1 MVEFNY
7 KSWPKTKK
15 VRLKK
20 EILLI
25 GQMLFMKGRELTLNA
40 LKSGIFPLKAKKR
53 VKDDLCEKVKA
64 KEATWLRIL
73 TPKQMFQRL
82 TIALAQGKTGNTSE
96 CLLNETRKMIH
107 SFYRAKEIAK
117 KVHNNIRNSIK
128 V

>member
-53 VKDDLCEKVKA
+53 VKDDLCEKVKV

-107 SFYRAKEIAK
+107 SFYRANEIAK